1 MGERGAALLALA
13 AVVAAYV
20 TAFAATFQ
28 YDDAHAV
35 LADPAARSWA
45 AWAASLPAIRAA
57 TKLSYVASHALSP
70 QPWSYVLG
78 SVLLHAASAVVLLAL
93 ARRWLRDFG
102 LDARRAGIGALIA
115 ALVFALHPA
124 QTEAVTYVSG
134 RSVALA
140 GFFSLASLLAWELRR
155 EGGGRW
161 TLAASLVA
169 FALAIAARETAV
181 ALPFALLLVEAA
193 RGASWRDA
201 LRRAGAHLAVLA
213 VALAAIAL
221 SPTYARLL
229 RESLATRVPLENLRA
244 QVDGVAYLVTHPLL
258 TLRVNFD
265 PDVAAAWPPD
275 AGWGLAA
282 IGLALAIALGFATL
296 RRLPWLGFGVLW
308 FFVHLAPT
316 NGPIARYDLANDRQL
331 YLALA
336 GPALIAGFAL
346 ARLASARARAVA
358 AGALCVAL
366 VTATLV
372 RNTDYQSER
381 DLWEATVRA
390 SPHKSRPWNNLGW
403 ALQQAGDR
411 DGARA
416 AYARALELDPA
427 NFRARANL
435 DALGG
440 R

>member
-1 MGERGAALLALA
+1 MLVLA
-13 AVVAAYV
+13 AVAGAYA
-20 TAFAATFQ
+20 TAFGATFQ

-45 AWAASLPAIRAA
+45 AWTASLPAIRAA

-70 QPWSYVLG
+70 QPRSFVLG
-78 SVLLHAASAVVLLAL
+78 GVALHAASALVLLAL

-102 LDARRAGIGALIA
+102 LDAGRAGTGALIA
-115 ALVFALHPA
+115 ALIFALHPA
-124 QTEAVTYVSG
+124 QSEAVTYVSG

-140 GFFSLASLLAWELRR
+140 GFFSLAALLAWEFRR

-169 FALAIAARETAV
+169 FALAVAARETAAV
-181 ALPFALLLVEAA
+181 LPFALLLVEAA

-201 LRRAGAHLAVLA
+201 LRRAGPHLAVLA
-213 VALAAIAL
+213 AAMTAIAL
-221 SPTYARLL
+221 SPTYSRLL
-229 RESLATRVPLENLRA
+229 RESLATRAPLENLRA

-265 PDVAAAWPPD
+265 PDVVVAWPPD
-275 AGWGLAA
+275 AGWWLAA
-282 IGLALAIALGFATL
+282 IGLVFAIALGLATL
-296 RRLPWLGFGVLW
+296 RRLPWLGFGLLW

-316 NGPIARYDLANDRQL
+316 NGAIARYDLANDRQL

-336 GPALIAGFAL
+336 GPALIAGVAL
-346 ARLASARARAVA
+346 ARLASQRARAVA

-366 VTATLV
+366 GTSTLV
-372 RNTDYQSER
+372 RNTDYRSELA
-381 DLWEATVRA
+381 LWEATVRA

-411 DGARA
+411 HGARA